1 MASEGKNLSHY
12 DESKV
17 PSASRM
23 VIGIVVSEW
32 NREITD
38 NLKEGAY
45 QTLLSNGALP
55 ENIIVKYV
63 PGSFELSLGASL
75 LFEFNEEID
84 AVICLGSV
92 IQGETRHFEFVCQ
105 ACAQGVKDV
114 ALKYNKP
121 AIFGVLTDDTMQQAI
136 DRSGGK
142 HGNKGIECAIAA
154 IKMVAMHDELKYGK
168 S

>member
-1 MASEGKNLSHY
+1 MATEGKNLSHY
-12 DESKV
+12 DQGNLPDASK
-17 PSASRM
+17 M
-23 VIGIVVSEW
+23 MFGIVVSEW
-32 NREITD
+32 NRNITE

-45 QTLLSNGALP
+45 QTLIKNGVKP
-55 ENIIVKYV
+55 ENIEVKYV

-75 LFEFNEEID
+75 FLEFNDEID
-84 AVICLGSV
+84 GVICLGSV

-105 ACAQGVKDV
+105 ATAQGVKDV

-121 AIFGVLTDDTMQQAI
+121 VIFGLLTDDNMQQAI

-154 IKMVAMHDELKYGK
+154 IKMVAVHDELKYG
-168 S
+168 SN

>member
-38 NLKEGAY
+38 SLKEGAY
-45 QTLLSNGALP
+45 RTLLNNGALP